1 METSHK
7 SSKGKMIASG
17 LIPFVFLIILT
28 AYVFGPGSE
37 LLDLGVPL
45 PEISMELVDFVDS
58 GVSSAVSREEMF
70 FCISAKRLACN
81 L

>member
-17 LIPFVFLIILT
+17 IIPFVFLVILT

-45 PEISMELVDFVDS
+45 PEISMELIDFVIIPVLTENIS
-58 GVSSAVSREEMF
+58 EVPSSPPS
-70 FCISAKRLACN
+70 I
-81 L
+81 